1 MIRIEKL
8 RKQYDPKTV
17 ALDDMDLVFE
27 DSMFVALLGPSGCG
41 KTTTL
46 NCIAG
51 LLEPTSGKVYFGEK
65 DVTNLQQIGRASC
78 RERV

>member
-17 ALDDMDLVFE
+17 ALDE
-27 DSMFVALLGPSGCG
+27 
-41 KTTTL
+41 
-46 NCIAG
+46 
-51 LLEPTSGKVYFGEK
+51 
-65 DVTNLQQIGRASC
+65 IGRASC

>member
-51 LLEPTSGKVYFGEK
+51 LLEPTSGKVYFGETK
-65 DVTNLQQIGRASC
+65 FSTFFSFPRHISRP
-78 RERV
+78 

>member
-27 DSMFVALLGPSGCG
+27 DSMSSARHIKGSSTQKLVDPLP
-41 KTTTL
+41 
-46 NCIAG
+46 
-51 LLEPTSGKVYFGEK
+51 E
-65 DVTNLQQIGRASC
+65 
-78 RERV
+78 